1 VNTRQLSTLGAILYD
16 HTETK
21 RDAGAAASVELDC
34 EQEADVERGRSSLR
48 IQENDEKSRGMCVRG
63 AGGGWS

>member
-1 VNTRQLSTLGAILYD
+1 VKTRQLLTLGAILYD
-16 HTETK
+16 HTATK
-21 RDAGAAASVELDC
+21 KDAGAVASVELDC

-48 IQENDEKSRGMCVRG
+48 IHEKEEKSRGMCVRG